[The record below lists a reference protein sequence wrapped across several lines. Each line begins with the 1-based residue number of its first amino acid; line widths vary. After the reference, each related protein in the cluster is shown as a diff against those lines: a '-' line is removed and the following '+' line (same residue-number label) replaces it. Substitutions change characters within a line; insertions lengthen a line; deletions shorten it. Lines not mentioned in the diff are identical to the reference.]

1 MGNESQVKYFAKGTQ
16 PDRDTGGLFE
26 PFSRSFDYLDWIAR
40 LTSHVPEK
48 GMQLTHYFGVYS
60 NVYRGKAAKAHSM
73 PGYGVM
79 VESVPAESEEDWI
92 KKRRNTWARLIKRVF
107 EADPLLCECG
117 SILKVISVIE
127 ARAQPNLV
135 AKILKHI
142 KFHFDVLQLP
152 SRSPLPVPFDS
163 PDPQPDFS
171 HSYYL

>member
-1 MGNESQVKYFAKGTQ
+1 
-16 PDRDTGGLFE
+16 
-26 PFSRSFDYLDWIAR
+26 
-40 LTSHVPEK
+40 
-48 GMQLTHYFGVYS
+48 
-60 NVYRGKAAKAHSM
+60 M
-73 PGYGVM
+73 PGSGVM

-142 KFHFDVLQLP
+142 KYHFDVLKLP
-152 SRSPLPVPFDS
+152 SRSPPPVPFEFS
-163 PDPQPDFS
+163 DPQPDFPD
-171 HSYYL
+171 SYYL